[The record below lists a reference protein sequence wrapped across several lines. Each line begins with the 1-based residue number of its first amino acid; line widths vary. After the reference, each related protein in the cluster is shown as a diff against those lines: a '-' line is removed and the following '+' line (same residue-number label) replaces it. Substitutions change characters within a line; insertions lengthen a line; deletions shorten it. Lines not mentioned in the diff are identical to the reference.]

1 MPTWEI
7 RITRKSEQN
16 NGSRTRTVGSYQVF
30 HDGVPATSLRIG
42 EIDVPL
48 SGTTAEAIGPSS
60 NAPSAKDRQR
70 IATGRYP
77 LRTTDGPDY
86 MTYRFRDSN
95 EVGEPMPGI
104 ELAGT
109 GARTDILIHPGKNA
123 FLSSVGCVNLC
134 KELPHAGEQIDFP
147 GSRRRVIALI
157 EDMKRV
163 LGDGFPS
170 DNGRAIPN
178 AFAVLEDAIASIPL
192 SADDAVDA
200 DGTIDGNVV
209 AQQHGVAVR
218 DAGVKIGRLHPK
230 MGPAIAAVAQAART
244 LGLPQPVITSGN
256 DSVHGAGSLHFR
268 DRALDFRG
276 RNITDAQ
283 GRALEAAVET
293 ILGSGY
299 DVIFEIKTDPNSDHL
314 HVEFDPN

>member
-1 MPTWEI
+1 MPIWEI
-7 RITRKSEQN
+7 RITRKSVQN
-16 NGSRTRTVGSYQVF
+16 NGSRTRTVGAYQVF

-42 EIDVPL
+42 EFDVPL
-48 SGTTAEAIGPSS
+48 SGTTAEARGPSS
-60 NAPSAKDRQR
+60 NAPSAKDKQR

-104 ELAGT
+104 ELADT
-109 GARTDILIHPGKNA
+109 GSRSDILIHPGKNA

-134 KELPHAGEQIDFP
+134 KSLPRAAERIDFP

-157 EDMKRV
+157 EDMKNF
-163 LGDGFPS
+163 LGAGFPT

-178 AFAVLEDAIASIPL
+178 AFAVIRDEIAEAPL
-192 SADDAVDA
+192 ASGDAVNS

-209 AQQHGVAVR
+209 AAQHNVLVR

-230 MGPAIAAVAQAART
+230 MAPVIAAVAQAARN
-244 LGLPQPVITSGN
+244 LALPQPVITSGN
-256 DSVHGAGSLHFR
+256 DSAHSPNSLHFKG
-268 DRALDFRG
+268 RALDFRG
-276 RNITDAQ
+276 RNITDSQ
-283 GRALEAAVET
+283 GRALEAAVKAIVGGE
-293 ILGSGY
+293 Y
-299 DVIFEIKTDPNSDHL
+299 DVMFEIKPDPNSDHL
-314 HVEFDPN
+314 HVEFDP